1 MHLIALSQDKM
12 ILTHGKT
19 RDRMISYG
27 GIVEKLTIVLFGA
40 GVPREERIAPT
51 VVIVAP
57 GGGNKLSAF
66 IRGVQALYRIAA
78 DERGLLTAQ
87 DPFFLGLVAIMLGRM
102 AHAPVQI
109 QVHTDCFSKAYRS
122 ESLLRAFQAF
132 LASFVL
138 RRASCL
144 RAVSERVA
152 RSVRTITSAPVSVLP
167 IRVFV
172 DGMPVSRPAEFHG
185 AFTALAVS
193 RLSKEKQLHV
203 LIDAIARTRG
213 IDLVIVGDG
222 PLRNSLEMRVKR
234 LELGDRVRF
243 AGRKEDTRAYYQ
255 HADVFVQCSRY
266 EGYGMTLVEAA
277 LSGLAIVTTDVGI
290 VGDVLRKDDEAL
302 VVPADARA
310 FADAL
315 SRLRKDAEFSRALSA
330 RAKARAESFQL
341 SEAEYLAKYK
351 EALLTCMPR

>member
-40 GVPREERIAPT
+40 GVSREERIAPT

-87 DPFFLGLVAIMLGRM
+87 DPFFLGLVAIMVGRM
-102 AHAPVQI
+102 AHTPVQI

-122 ESLLRAFQAF
+122 ESPLRLFQSL

-138 RRASCL
+138 RRAACV
-144 RAVSERVA
+144 RAVSLRVA
-152 RSVRTITSAPVSVLP
+152 ERIRSVSAVPVSILP
-167 IRVFV
+167 IRVSF
-172 DGMPVSRPAEFHG
+172 DPTPIPRPSEFRDV
-185 AFTALAVS
+185 FTALAVS
-193 RLSKEKQLHV
+193 RLSHEKQLHT
-203 LIDAIARTRG
+203 LIGAVALTHD
-213 IDLVIVGDG
+213 IDLVILGDG
-222 PLRNSLEMRVKR
+222 SLKER
-234 LELGDRVRF
+234 LESNIQRSGLDERVRF
-243 AGRKEDTRAYYQ
+243 AGRKENTAAYYQ
-255 HADVFVQCSRY
+255 HADAFVQCSRY

-277 LSGLAIVTTDVGI
+277 LSGLPIITTDVGV
-290 VGDVLRKDDEAL
+290 VGDILRKDDEAL
-302 VVPADARA
+302 VVAADPRA

-315 SRLRKDAEFSRALSA
+315 MRLKGDTAFAHTLGV
-330 RAKARAESFQL
+330 RAKSRAESFQE

-351 EALLTCMPR
+351 DALSSCVF